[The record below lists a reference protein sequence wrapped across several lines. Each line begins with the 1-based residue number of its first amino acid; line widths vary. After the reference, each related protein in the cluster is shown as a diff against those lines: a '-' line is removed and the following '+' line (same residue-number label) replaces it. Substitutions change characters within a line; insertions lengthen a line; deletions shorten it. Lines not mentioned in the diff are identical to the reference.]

1 MGESDADLMVFGGSD
16 VTRVEILVYDV
27 TEDPMRAY
35 PREERVRMLQGQNF
49 VDKTI
54 SQLKPGEGLSFN
66 FS

>member
-16 VTRVEILVYDV
+16 VTRVEMLVYDV
-27 TEDPMRAY
+27 TEDPMRVY